1 MQKFRTLEGVQT
13 HTHTHT
19 HTHTQ
24 VVLKKLNINKKQI
37 DRDTITAPKM

>member
-1 MQKFRTLEGVQT
+1 MQNVRTLEGV
-13 HTHTHT
+13 HTHT

-37 DRDTITAPKM
+37 DRDTITALKM

>member
-1 MQKFRTLEGVQT
+1 MQNVRTLEGV

>member
-1 MQKFRTLEGVQT
+1 MQNVRTLEGV

-19 HTHTQ
+19 HTHTGS
-24 VVLKKLNINKKQI
+24 LKKLNINKKQI

>member
-1 MQKFRTLEGVQT
+1 MQNVRTLEGV

-19 HTHTQ
+19 HTGS
-24 VVLKKLNINKKQI
+24 LKKLNINKKQI